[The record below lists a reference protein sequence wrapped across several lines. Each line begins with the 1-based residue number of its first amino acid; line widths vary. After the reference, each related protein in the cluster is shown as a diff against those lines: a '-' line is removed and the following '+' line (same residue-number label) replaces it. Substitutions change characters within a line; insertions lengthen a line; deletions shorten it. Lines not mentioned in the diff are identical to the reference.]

1 MTTAHPID
9 EARLGIMLTE
19 LRLPTLKTIWPR
31 FAETA
36 DREGWPAARFLA
48 AIAEHE
54 LAERANRRIERH
66 LAEAHLPPGKTLDS
80 FAFEAVPMISKAQ
93 VMAMAAGDSWLA
105 KGANVLMFGPPGGG
119 KSHLAAAIGLALIEN
134 GWRVLFA
141 RTTDLVQ
148 KLQVARRELQLESAI
163 AKLDKFDLLILDDL
177 AYVTKDQA
185 ETSVLFELISARYE
199 RRSIMITANQPFG
212 EWNRVFPD
220 PAMTLAAVD
229 RLVHHSTI
237 FEMNVES
244 YRRRSAMEA
253 KRSRGRPAAF
263 ATINNTPQIVAERQT
278 TPNQHLASDDQDD
291 TVSDTVT

>member
-1 MTTAHPID
+1 MKSIHTID
-9 EARLGIMLTE
+9 EARLGIMLND
-19 LRLPTLKTIWPR
+19 LRLPTIKTLWPQ
-31 FAETA
+31 FAEQA
-36 DREGWPAARFLA
+36 DREGWPAARFLS

-54 LAERANRRIERH
+54 LAERSHRRIERH

-80 FAFEAVPMISKAQ
+80 FAFDAVPMVSKAQ
-93 VMAMAAGDSWLA
+93 VMAIAAGDSWLA
-105 KGANVLMFGPPGGG
+105 KGANILMFGPPGGG
-119 KSHLAAAIGLALIEN
+119 KSHLAAATGLALIEN
-134 GWRVLFA
+134 GWRVLFT

-229 RLVHHSTI
+229 RLVHHATI

-253 KRSRGRPAAF
+253 KRQRGRPASY
-263 ATINNTPQIVAERQT
+263 ATIKNTHELVAERQSET
-278 TPNQHLASDDQDD
+278 DDPLASDNHRDNLP
-291 TVSDTVT
+291 VTAT